1 MRLHLSAEILAIV
14 DAEAEA
20 MQLDAA
26 RFFRMLVRRR
36 MGLQSVGRS
45 ASAQR
50 PDGLDVAKPR
60 KEPFVVLLP
69 DDLDRFMRT
78 TCNRLGGASPS
89 TIASDLVLQWV
100 GLSPLD
106 ADVTIPIESAAP
118 PSRRRRTGSQPTKV
132 QLLSLAESIVELLE
146 MEAAAMGIRHTE
158 FLRNLL
164 RAKMG
169 VATYRRGDGAPTR
182 EPLADA
188 DHDKKSY
195 RIHLPLDQVALIDE
209 LSQRL
214 GGGEKSTI
222 VSHLILDYV
231 GISPLR

>member
-1 MRLHLSAEILAIV
+1 MRLHLSRGVLAIV
-14 DAEAEA
+14 DAESEA
-20 MQLDAA
+20 LQLDAA

-36 MGLQSVGRS
+36 MGVQHVDR
-45 ASAQR
+45 A
-50 PDGLDVAKPR
+50 DGAPHHAVLDVARPA

-69 DDLDRFMRT
+69 DDLDAFVRA

-89 TIASDLVLQWV
+89 TIASDLILQWV

-106 ADVTIPIESAAP
+106 RDVTIEIESTAP

-132 QLLSLAESIVELLE
+132 QLLSLALPIVELLE
-146 MEAAAMGIRHTE
+146 LESALMGIRHTE
-158 FLRNLL
+158 LVRNLL

-169 VATYRRGDGAPTR
+169 VATYRRGDAAPDR
-182 EPLADA
+182 APLADT
-188 DHDKKSY
+188 DHDKKNY
-195 RIHLPLDQVALIDE
+195 RVHLPLDQVALIDE
-209 LSQRL
+209 LSTRL

-231 GISPLR
+231 GVSPLR